1 MNTAT
6 TISYILSTLI
16 FTVSVIHCSESDV
29 PGIYL
34 IAGGKVDYYYTNSTE
49 VVDFVNT
56 NSTPSFG
63 QLPEA
68 SDLIQIDPALCSKF
82 FPDYFEFLFLT
93 STILAC
99 FTSCSAPFF
108 TFWL

>member
-1 MNTAT
+1 MNIAT
-6 TISYILSTLI
+6 TISYVLSTLI
-16 FTVSVIHCSESDV
+16 FIVGVKSDV
-29 PGIYL
+29 PGMFL
-34 IAGGKVDYYYTNSTE
+34 IAGGKVDYDYTNSTE

-99 FTSCSAPFF
+99 FTSCSASFF

>member
-29 PGIYL
+29 PGMYL

-49 VVDFVNT
+49 VVDFVKT

-63 QLPEA
+63 PLPEA
-68 SDLIQIDPALCSKF
+68 SALIQIDPALCSKF
-82 FPDYFEFLFLT
+82 SPRLP
-93 STILAC
+93 ILNIC
-99 FTSCSAPFF
+99 F
-108 TFWL
+108 

>member
-1 MNTAT
+1 MNIAT
-6 TISYILSTLI
+6 TISYVLSTLI
-16 FTVSVIHCSESDV
+16 FIVSVKSDV
-29 PGIYL
+29 PGMFL

-99 FTSCSAPFF
+99 FTSCSASFF